1 MSISEMVRTIPL
13 VSLAAAV
20 VVSWRSFLY
29 SFPWPLKLFSMM
41 LSFWL
46 IVQGIAHGMAYA
58 GIRNYWVYNIFNP
71 LYFLAIAYIYQ
82 QQISSATIR
91 RIIVW
96 FYGLF
101 VLVFLSNTILLQDI
115 ASTYQTLIVV
125 IGRSFIIFLAAA
137 YFWQLYN
144 DAGEVKVSQDPFF
157 WFSFGFILHFAATV
171 PFLAMFNYLYGKY
184 PGFTKSYYFY
194 FINSFATLQYFLV
207 IAGYLCRKNFQKR
220 F

>member
-1 MSISEMVRTIPL
+1 MDIAEMVRTIPL

-29 SFPWPLKLFSMM
+29 SFPWPLKLFSIV
-41 LSFWL
+41 LTCWL
-46 IVQGIAHGMAYA
+46 VVQGIAHGMAYA
-58 GIRNYWVYNIFNP
+58 GIRNYWLYNIFNP
-71 LYFLAIAYIYQ
+71 LYFLATAYIYQ
-82 QQISSATIR
+82 LQISSPVIR
-91 RIIVW
+91 RIIAW

-101 VLVFLSNTILLQDI
+101 ILVFVTNTILFQHI
-115 ASTYQTLIVV
+115 TASYQTLIVV
-125 IGRSFIIFLAAA
+125 IGRSFIIFLASA

-144 DAGEVKVSQDPFF
+144 NAGEGKLTSDPFF
-157 WFSFGFILHFAATV
+157 WFSFGFILHYAATV

-184 PGFTKSYYFY
+184 PVFTKNYYFY

-207 IAGYLCRKNFQKR
+207 IAGYLCRKNSQKR